1 MRTSHFLMCLLSV
14 SIAFFQVTPAYAGIV
29 GTDKS
34 FTEHSAQQDREK
46 LRALMARD
54 EVQGLLADNGL
65 TVEQA
70 QQRVDALT
78 DKEAQQLAEN
88 FDEQAAGGILIAL
101 LIIFLVFIILELA
114 GVTDVFT
121 GI

>member
-1 MRTSHFLMCLLSV
+1 MRATHFLMCLLSV
-14 SIAFFQVTPAYAGIV
+14 SIAFFQIAPSYAGIV

-34 FTEHSAQQDREK
+34 FAEYSAQNDREK
-46 LRALMARD
+46 LRTLMARD
-54 EVQGLLADNGL
+54 EVKDLLANNGL
-65 TVEQA
+65 TVKQA

-78 DKEAQQLAEN
+78 DNEAQLLAEK
-88 FDEQAAGGILIAL
+88 FDEQPAGGFLIAL
-101 LIIFLVFIILELA
+101 LIVILVFIILEMA

>member
-1 MRTSHFLMCLLSV
+1 MRATRFLICILSV
-14 SIAFFQVTPAYAGIV
+14 SLAFFQVTPSYAGIV

-54 EVQGLLADNGL
+54 EVQGLLANNGL

-70 QQRVDALT
+70 QQRVDVLT
-78 DKEAQQLAEN
+78 DKEARLLAEKFN
-88 FDEQAAGGILIAL
+88 EQPAGGILIAL
-101 LIIFLVFIILELA
+101 LVIFLVFIILELA
-114 GVTDVFT
+114 GVTDVFK

>member
-1 MRTSHFLMCLLSV
+1 MRATRFLICILSV
-14 SIAFFQVTPAYAGIV
+14 SLAFFQVTPSYAGIV

-54 EVQGLLADNGL
+54 EVQGLLASNGL

-70 QQRVDALT
+70 QQRVDVLT
-78 DKEAQQLAEN
+78 DKEARLLAEKFN
-88 FDEQAAGGILIAL
+88 EQPAGGILIAL
-101 LIIFLVFIILELA
+101 LVIFLVFIILELA
-114 GVTDVFT
+114 GVTDVFK